1 VSEECKSYAEVWV
14 ERYRT
19 NNPESAREIESR
31 CNRSSY
37 PLRNN
42 TNHQTT
48 AEQSKNRGYAW
59 TEGSSMSSYGINPVV
74 ESAILVRK
82 ELRLTQAGFA
92 RCLNISPR
100 TLRDWEQG
108 RRHPS
113 GAALTLLQW
122 VVDQPDYISRLHKSM
137 SL

>member
-1 VSEECKSYAEVWV
+1 MPEEYKSYAEVWV

-42 TNHQTT
+42 TNHHTT
-48 AEQSKNRGYAW
+48 AEQSKSRGYAW
-59 TEGSSMSSYGINPVV
+59 AEGSSVPCSGINSIV
-74 ESAILVRK
+74 ESAILIRK
-82 ELRLTQAGFA
+82 NLKLTQTSFA

-108 RRHPS
+108 RRSPC
-113 GAALTLLQW
+113 GAALTLLEW
-122 VVDQPDYISRLHKSM
+122 VTDRPDYIREIYEARYQ
-137 SL
+137 